1 MLAISGIETTGFETA
16 IGWIAPVLI
25 AIAYIL
31 LNSFIREPNRKTFNA
46 VMVAGAGSA
55 YLSGGGFGVW
65 ELAFSAVMAVLAF
78 NGLRSYRFI
87 GIGWLL
93 HTGWD
98 VLHHLYGHPLLPFD
112 PTSSLGCAIC
122 DPVLAVWFF
131 AGAPSVSDVIRHRRA
146 ESSLHPI

>member
-1 MLAISGIETTGFETA
+1 MRGTGFETP
-16 IGWIAPVLI
+16 IQWIAPVLV
-25 AIAYIL
+25 ALAYIL
-31 LNSFIREPNRKTFNA
+31 LNSLIKEPHRKTFNA
-46 VMVAGAGSA
+46 IMLAGAGGA

-65 ELAFSAVMAVLAF
+65 EVAFCAVMAGVAW
-78 NGLRSYRFI
+78 NGLRSYAFI

-112 PTSSLGCAIC
+112 STSSLGCAIC

-131 AGAPSVSDVIRHRRA
+131 MGAPSLFDIFRSRPVGN
-146 ESSLHPI
+146 